1 MVIILK
7 KNNCCGCPYLKDDTK
22 VVDSIHLDK
31 PYLIVMQS
39 PGESE
44 NKVGKPLSSKKKSSA
59 TYYLSKCLPKG
70 KKLDDYAIA
79 ELVRCKPRVQG
90 EPCLEAI
97 AICYRYLEEEMVTH
111 KFKKIYCL
119 CKYSISIVKNI
130 KERNNLECEIVE
142 GKYPDKRFV
151 SEEELKNIMK

>member
-1 MVIILK
+1 
-7 KNNCCGCPYLKDDTK
+7 
-22 VVDSIHLDK
+22 
-31 PYLIVMQS
+31 
-39 PGESE
+39 
-44 NKVGKPLSSKKKSSA
+44 
-59 TYYLSKCLPKG
+59 
-70 KKLDDYAIA
+70 
-79 ELVRCKPRVQG
+79 
-90 EPCLEAI
+90 
-97 AICYRYLEEEMVTH
+97 MVTH